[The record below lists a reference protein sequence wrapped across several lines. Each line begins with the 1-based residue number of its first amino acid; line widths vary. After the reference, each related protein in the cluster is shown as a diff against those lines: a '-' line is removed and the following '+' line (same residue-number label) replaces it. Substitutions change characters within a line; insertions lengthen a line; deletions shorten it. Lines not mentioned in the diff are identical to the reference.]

1 MRAEEALG
9 PRFRG
14 RELPRPPEE
23 KPVEMAEE
31 KPVEGQP
38 WYRKVDRRS
47 AEDLVRAGGWRG
59 AVEEEVSG

>member
-47 AEDLVRAGGWRG
+47 AEDLVRAGG
-59 AVEEEVSG
+59 